1 MSKVK
6 EMLNEEM
13 VQSTEE
19 LVSELKEQ
27 EAIVDAMEAELS
39 KVGKTSLVDKT
50 KKGINTLG
58 RFVKRN
64 TLPIVGITAFG
75 GGVATGV
82 KLANRKSKEE
92 DVIDADFTEVVTEEH
107 TVEEPIEI
115 VEE

>member
-27 EAIVDAMEAELS
+27 EAIVDAMDAELS
-39 KVGKTSLVDKT
+39 KVGKMSLVDKT
-50 KKGINTLG
+50 KKGFKTFG
-58 RFVKRN
+58 RMVKLN
-64 TLPIVGITAFG
+64 ALPIVGITAFG
-75 GGVATGV
+75 GGVATGITI
-82 KLANRKSKEE
+82 ANRASKEDE
-92 DVIDADFTEVVTEEH
+92 VIEAKFTEVVTEEH